1 MVYRTLAAIGADL
14 VVYNDLEDLE
24 ESIRSLNPTLLQN
37 FDSSCFNGHYVTPE
51 VTPALLRDVE
61 ESRGRGRLSASV
73 SLRLP
78 CGDGNGKGGE
88 DPNIINILV
97 REGEEEEIDSP
108 TITTTTTALMTQ
120 ATAKPKTSNNASSPS
135 SIRSCES
142 IQNLNPGTPSA
153 KRMRTS
159 DL

>member
-1 MVYRTLAAIGADL
+1 MVQSTSSFDLLISRCLAAIGADL

-24 ESIRSLNPTLLQN
+24 ESIRSLNPSHLRN

-51 VTPALLRDVE
+51 VTPALLHDVE
-61 ESRGRGRLSASV
+61 ESRGRGRLGAST
-73 SLRLP
+73 SLLP
-78 CGDGNGKGGE
+78 GISNGEGCE

-97 REGEEEEIDSP
+97 REGDEDRDLP
-108 TITTTTTALMTQ
+108 MTATTAVAAIQ
-120 ATAKPKTSNNASSPS
+120 AKSSSPP